1 MRKLLNRFVNA
12 IEWKFIIIHVKI
24 SYFNETTDQYGF
36 SLVKIRLLFHSFHLH
51 LMTFLMLRQ
60 YKRSRKI
67 DLSLNINLESGT
79 RLFITLN
86 VLQCMKNVAS
96 NAIPESESLVDFT
109 VHCLGY
115 NIFIWRSDNFAEDNL
130 LIKVEGGLAVGKEK
144 NNPNINF
151 NYENRTRQ
159 WNNIFLEIDEF

>member
-1 MRKLLNRFVNA
+1 MLNRFVNA

-144 NNPNINF
+144 NNPDINF

-159 WNNIFLEIDEF
+159 WTNIFLEIDEF

>member
-144 NNPNINF
+144 NNPDINF

>member
-1 MRKLLNRFVNA
+1 LLNRFVNA

-144 NNPNINF
+144 NNPDINF

>member
-1 MRKLLNRFVNA
+1 MRKLLNRVVNA

-67 DLSLNINLESGT
+67 DLSLNINLGSGT

-86 VLQCMKNVAS
+86 VLQCMKNVYS

-130 LIKVEGGLAVGKEK
+130 LIKVEGGLAIGKEK
-144 NNPNINF
+144 KNPDINF

-159 WNNIFLEIDEF
+159 WTNIFLEIDEF